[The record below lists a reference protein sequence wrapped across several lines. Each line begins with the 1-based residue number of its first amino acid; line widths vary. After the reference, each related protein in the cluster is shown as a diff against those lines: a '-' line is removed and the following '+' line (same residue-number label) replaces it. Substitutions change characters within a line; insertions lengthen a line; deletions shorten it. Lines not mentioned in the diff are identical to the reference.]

1 MPTIHTKIPFLEKI
15 ISNSP
20 QKLSDSYSSPNS
32 VLLTSKLQTI
42 FSRKISED
50 FEDYSKSEKEKN
62 PEKIKLK
69 LISSPLKGINPEF
82 TNRSRRKK
90 KGLSKS
96 LSDLEFE
103 ELKGFMDLGFVFSE
117 EDRDSRLVSIIHGLQ
132 KLGKNDDKIE
142 NNDNK
147 CGNNSSISRPY
158 LLEAWE
164 VTEKKRK
171 ENSFF

>member
-1 MPTIHTKIPFLEKI
+1 M
-15 ISNSP
+15 
-20 QKLSDSYSSPNS
+20 
-32 VLLTSKLQTI
+32 
-42 FSRKISED
+42 KISED

-62 PEKIKLK
+62 PEKIILK
-69 LISSPLKGINPEF
+69 LISSPLNKINPEI
-82 TNRSRRKK
+82 TNRLRRKK

-103 ELKGFMDLGFVFSE
+103 KLKGFMDLGFVFSE

-158 LLEAWE
+158 LSEAWE

-171 ENSFF
+171 ENSFFKKNVSLTACRVSFVSLPCHCRVLAVSACPKKY